1 MRKIGQFWWPQSKA
15 VMCKYLRSV
24 RFFYSAKQSVIIRT
38 MLADL
43 NIDEDS
49 NNEDLVPLTNKEVTR
64 DAFAKSLVWMEHNRG
79 KPDFQKDTDGDE
91 SNPKEIVSWSQL
103 DDWEKKYVDIPIS
116 EMFPLLIVG
125 NFLEIKGLIDL
136 ICKVVALQIQDNNVQ
151 EIREKF
157 NVADPNWSA
166 EELQKL
172 KDENTWAYET
182 KT

>member
-1 MRKIGQFWWPQSKA
+1 M
-15 VMCKYLRSV
+15 
-24 RFFYSAKQSVIIRT
+24 AKQSVIIRT

-64 DAFAKSLVWMEHNRG
+64 DAFAKSLVCMEHNRE
-79 KPDFQKDTDGDE
+79 KPDFQKDSNGDE
-91 SNPKEIVSWSQL
+91 SKPKEIVSWSQL

-172 KDENTWAYET
+172 KDENAWAYET